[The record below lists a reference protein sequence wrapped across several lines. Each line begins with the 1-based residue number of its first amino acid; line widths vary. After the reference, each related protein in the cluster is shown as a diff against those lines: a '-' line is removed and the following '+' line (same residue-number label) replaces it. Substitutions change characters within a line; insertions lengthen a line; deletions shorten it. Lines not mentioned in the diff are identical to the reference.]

1 MPSPP
6 IPCSIS
12 TPERCIKHLSL
23 TSPEFIVLDQS
34 PQSSITSAKGTTWSK
49 KATEFSAG
57 RKSSELTEASLAEI
71 NRRNAVV
78 VKCSASS
85 SPYYKGLTDFT
96 LDINK
101 DKVPANGIHHAG
113 SPFSTSAENTTWSK
127 KGKILV
133 RKKRSE
139 LSEESLHEFN
149 RRNVVSEERRNSTSS
164 SPYYKGLTDFTLD
177 IKKEKVQVLET
188 HEEASLEVG
197 VTNRC
202 KKDKNSPRKI
212 SDLAGESFK
221 ETNKEDAVMEEER
234 YDSSIPRYKG
244 LTDFTTD
251 IIKEKVPRSEYDE
264 ANCITSEKSI
274 LPIDQ
279 PSQSSITPEC
289 STGSKEVVTP
299 CTEKKTLELS
309 KESNYEYIKGNT
321 VLQEKDHAVSSPY
334 DKGITDFTL
343 DINKGGIPAIEIHE
357 ATSALT
363 KFDCLPS
370 DRSSELSGSSR
381 VSIWSK
387 KAARF
392 FTRKKGPSDLTE
404 EGLEEFNRRNAIL
417 EEKRYFTSS
426 PYYRGL
432 TDFSIDINKE
442 KVPVIEIHER
452 ASVTS
457 STRSSFVVRMQQ
469 LGTFCFFFKNKEK
482 KDLFSS
488 SSSSKSRMWK
498 DMDSGKEAKSSST
511 KRNTGHYSSNEGK
524 PLRERELQ
532 TDAPQELLTTS
543 CLQPPQPPQVSE
555 PAQTS
560 ESKKTKATKSDIEEK
575 EKPLQANSEQ
585 CSHCIFEGKPGVG
598 KRTMIWALLREA
610 FGADK
615 VQLRE
620 ECKEFGLKG
629 EAIKSIQV
637 NVTKSSQHVE
647 VNLSELKGY
656 EKHVIVELM
665 EEKSSKLANNVS
677 PCTFAD
683 CKAIILY
690 EADKL
695 STDALLYIRWLLER
709 YRGCNKV
716 FFCCNDVAKL
726 HPIKPLCR
734 VVKLLPPSN
743 EEIVEVLKFIAK
755 KEGIEL
761 SDKLAE
767 KFADNSK
774 NNLRQAIRS
783 FEATWRSN
791 SELKE
796 DQDILTGWEDAIA
809 KIASDILKEQSPQQ
823 LYAIRGELQR
833 LVDHNV
839 SPTFIFET
847 LVGELK
853 RHLEE
858 SLQLQIDKIY
868 QEYNGDAYGIHRN
881 GFSRNEAKGV
891 ADKHNEEF
899 RRTVQHFMK
908 IEGMRNCESSP

>member
-1 MPSPP
+1 MPPLTISFLFLIILEKLFAFFCSSMPSPP

-575 EKPLQANSEQ
+575 EKPLQVSKPAQRSESEKPNPTKQRDREEKRMPPQVSGLARTSETVMSNATEQSDTEEKRKLFTWADHYRPDTLSDFICNRDTAMELKSAANSEQ

-783 FEATWRSN
+783 FEATWRS
-791 SELKE
+791 K
-796 DQDILTGWEDAIA
+796 
-809 KIASDILKEQSPQQ
+809 
-823 LYAIRGELQR
+823 
-833 LVDHNV
+833 
-839 SPTFIFET
+839 
-847 LVGELK
+847 
-853 RHLEE
+853 
-858 SLQLQIDKIY
+858 
-868 QEYNGDAYGIHRN
+868 
-881 GFSRNEAKGV
+881 
-891 ADKHNEEF
+891 
-899 RRTVQHFMK
+899 
-908 IEGMRNCESSP
+908 